1 VSEQEQAS
9 SETPEMSGSS
19 VSGSNKASQTVWFCD
34 WLREGIDKAA
44 EILGPPASAAKHFRE
59 ARLEIL
65 RGIRELID
73 HRIEHLAKDNSKGSR
88 IVVE

>member
-1 VSEQEQAS
+1 VSEPEQAS
-9 SETPEMSGSS
+9 SETPNMSA
-19 VSGSNKASQTVWFCD
+19 SGSNRASQTAWFCD

-44 EILGPPASAAKHFRE
+44 EILGPPDNAAKHFRE

-73 HRIEHLAKDNSKGSR
+73 HRIEHLSKDHSKGSR

>member
-1 VSEQEQAS
+1 VSEPEQAS
-9 SETPEMSGSS
+9 SETADTSGSS
-19 VSGSNKASQTVWFCD
+19 ASSTNKASQTAWFCD

-44 EILGPPASAAKHFRE
+44 EILGPPDSAAKHFRE

-73 HRIEHLAKDNSKGSR
+73 HRIEHLSKDHSKGSR